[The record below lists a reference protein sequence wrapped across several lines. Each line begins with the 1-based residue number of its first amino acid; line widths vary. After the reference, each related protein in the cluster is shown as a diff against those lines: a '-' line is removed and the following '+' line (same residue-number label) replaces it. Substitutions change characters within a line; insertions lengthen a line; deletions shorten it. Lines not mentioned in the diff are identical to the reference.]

1 MQFETWWLLAVPII
15 FALGWMA
22 ARIDLT
28 ELLHQSKQLP
38 RSYFNGLNFLLNDQ
52 PDRAIE
58 AFIEV
63 VELDP
68 ETIELHFALGSLF
81 RRRGET
87 ERAIRVHRNLLE
99 RADLPVEFRDEAL
112 FSLAQDYLKAGL
124 LDRAEASFKQ
134 LTPTPYAPRAW
145 HFLSEIYQIE
155 SDWPSAIHAATQ
167 VTVAVKDSSEHDVH
181 AQIPRQL
188 AHFWCELAQQA
199 IARADWSASS
209 MAIANARKSD
219 SKLMRIAQVEIA
231 LAQARAETAQALQL
245 INAAQKKSPDFA
257 AQLAP
262 LLIALEPNNH
272 ATNARRLERWFD
284 AHASTSLVL
293 AALEQWQAAGDRAAA
308 STFARR
314 ALEKVPTLAVSAA
327 VLNQKLQ
334 LPAADPD
341 LEAIS
346 AIVAAAV
353 GRERSYECTHC
364 GFRAK
369 QFYWQC
375 PGCKHWETLP
385 YVY

>member
-1 MQFETWWLLAVPII
+1 MQFETWWLLAVPVI

-28 ELLHQSKQLP
+28 ELLHESKQLP

-63 VELDP
+63 VKLDP

-134 LTPTPYAPRAW
+134 LTQTPYASRAW
-145 HFLSEIYQIE
+145 RFLSELYQIE
-155 SDWPSAIHAATQ
+155 SEWPSAIHAATQ
-167 VTVAVKDSSEHDVH
+167 VIMHAKETVEPKEH
-181 AQIPRQL
+181 AKIQREL

-199 IARADWSASS
+199 LARKDWTATRT
-209 MAIANARKSD
+209 ALTNARNAD
-219 SKLMRIAQVEIA
+219 SELMRIVQIEIA
-231 LAQARAETAQALQL
+231 LGQACGEIEQALQQ
-245 INAAQKKSPDFA
+245 IRQAQKKDPSFA
-257 AQLAP
+257 SQLAP
-262 LLIALEPNNH
+262 LLIQLQTSTPSE
-272 ATNARRLERWFD
+272 NARRLERWFEAD
-284 AHASTSLVL
+284 PCASL
-293 AALEQWQAAGDRAAA
+293 ASAVLEQWQLTADNIAADVFV
-308 STFARR
+308 SH
-314 ALEKVPTLAVSAA
+314 ALEKAPTLAVSAL
-327 VLNQKLQ
+327 VLKQKFSESV
-334 LPAADPD
+334 ADPD
-341 LEAIS
+341 LQRIN
-346 AIVAAAV
+346 AIVADV
-353 GRERSYECTHC
+353 VSRERSYECHHC

-385 YVY
+385 YG